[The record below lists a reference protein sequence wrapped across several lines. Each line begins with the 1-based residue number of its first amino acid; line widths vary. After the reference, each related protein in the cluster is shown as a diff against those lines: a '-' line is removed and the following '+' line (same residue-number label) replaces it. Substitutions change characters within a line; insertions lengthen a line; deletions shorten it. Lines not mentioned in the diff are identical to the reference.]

1 MRIAVCDDGAVYRAA
16 ISQAVDEWQGRNPAV
31 AVSLSAYASSED
43 LLEALTGGSHFD
55 LYFLDIEIPDEISG
69 LQLAERIRALDAYTP
84 IVFISN
90 YDQYA
95 RAGYQVNALRYL
107 CKPLRS
113 GQIFEC
119 LDIACRQWMTRRA
132 GSLVLPCGQG
142 QVVLRPEHILYVE
155 ARDHFLVFH
164 LADSAQPLP
173 LRMTLGG
180 LRQRL
185 PGGLLL
191 QCHRSFLVNLNHVE
205 GVEGND
211 FHMKDRTLVPIS
223 SANAARIRSQFIDWT
238 YMKAWSQV

>member
-16 ISQAVDEWQGRNPAV
+16 ISQAVEQWQGRNPAV
-31 AVSLSAYASSED
+31 AVSLWPYASSED

-90 YDQYA
+90 YEQYA
-95 RAGYQVNALRYL
+95 RAGYQANALRYL

-119 LDIACRQWMTRRA
+119 LDIACRQWRTRRA
-132 GSLVLPCGQG
+132 DSLVLPCGQG

-155 ARDHFLVFH
+155 ARDHFLAFH

-191 QCHRSFLVNLNHVE
+191 QCHRSFLVNLLYIRKILPTALTMADGSELPV
-205 GVEGND
+205 GKRYRGQLMDAFND
-211 FHMKDRTLVPIS
+211 YYQG
-223 SANAARIRSQFIDWT
+223 IRL
-238 YMKAWSQV
+238 